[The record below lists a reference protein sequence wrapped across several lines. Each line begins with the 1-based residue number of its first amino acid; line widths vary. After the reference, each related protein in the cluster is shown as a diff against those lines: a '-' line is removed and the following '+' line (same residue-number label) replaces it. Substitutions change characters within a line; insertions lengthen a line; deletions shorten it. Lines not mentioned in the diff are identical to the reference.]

1 MPRLTEA
8 TAAKRRAH
16 ILSAAARCLFE
27 RGLLATS
34 VDDVCAMAGISKGA
48 FYSHFPSKEALIHA
62 VTDMLSAEL
71 GPIESSSI
79 AALAD
84 SLFERRIAPAMPP
97 ANARF
102 GIEIT
107 AASVSD
113 AGLRE
118 RNIAN
123 LERLRLDVEA
133 AVREMIA
140 SGTARGDA
148 EPETI
153 GWIVQAHVLGILC
166 RNAVWQAQDG
176 EALRQGLGM
185 LLEGLLA
192 PAH

>member
-8 TAAKRRAH
+8 TAAKRRMH
-16 ILSAAARCLFE
+16 ILEAAARSLYE

-34 VDDVCAMAGISKGA
+34 VDDVCATAGISKGA

-71 GPIESSSI
+71 GPVEETSI

-84 SLFERRIAPAMPP
+84 SVFDHQIAPALPP

-107 AASVSD
+107 AASAGD

-118 RNIAN
+118 RNTAN
-123 LERLRLDVEA
+123 LERLRQAVET
-133 AVREMIA
+133 AVRGLITVG
-140 SGTARGDA
+140 SARADADA
-148 EPETI
+148 EAI
-153 GWIVQAHVLGILC
+153 GWLVQAHVMGVLC
-166 RNAVWQAQDG
+166 RNAVWPAQDAA
-176 EALRQGLGM
+176 ALRRATHL
-185 LLEGLLA
+185 LLESLLS
-192 PAH
+192 PV

>member
-1 MPRLTEA
+1 
-8 TAAKRRAH
+8 
-16 ILSAAARCLFE
+16 
-27 RGLLATS
+27 
-34 VDDVCAMAGISKGA
+34 MAGISKGA

-133 AVREMIA
+133 AVRALVA
-140 SGTARGDA
+140 SGAARSSA
-148 EPETI
+148 EPEAI

-166 RNAVWQAQDG
+166 RNAVWQAQEG
-176 EALRQGLGM
+176 EALRHALRL

-192 PAH
+192 PLP